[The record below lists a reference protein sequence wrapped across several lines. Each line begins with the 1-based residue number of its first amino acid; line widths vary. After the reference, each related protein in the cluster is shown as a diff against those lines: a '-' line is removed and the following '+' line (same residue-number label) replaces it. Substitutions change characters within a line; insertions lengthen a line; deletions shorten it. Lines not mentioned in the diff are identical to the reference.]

1 MAKNNGEPR
10 QFRIDS
16 MISNFFILLL
26 IPLLAI
32 LGFKYFD
39 YQAPPEV
46 SFEVLGDKHMANAML
61 KFRNNTAG
69 DHTYEWNFGD
79 STALVHEKSPIH
91 TYAEHGDYTVTLI
104 VNDRYEFQESIH
116 IEKIKDDE
124 PVVVIPR
131 IAGPKQVY
139 VGTSAVFTCS
149 AQGGSSW
156 EWQVDGSSQMNS
168 KRKSVKYTFTKP
180 GYKTI
185 SLVVDGN
192 REFTA
197 QKKIYVRVKPTE
209 KHKITSAKKSDG
221 EIEKDYIPETPEVY
235 QVFKEIEK
243 EIVKDESL
251 PTDGEL
257 TVMLQQIAE
266 GVGDKEKFLKYF
278 NESNKYLMA
287 RCNGNLMTFEA
298 IIKDVE
304 GKNILIKEFS
314 TERRNS
320 TNIVNVT
327 IRYKKKR
334 GSKND

>member
-1 MAKNNGEPR
+1 MAKNTEEPR

-26 IPLLAI
+26 IPLLGL
-32 LGFKYFD
+32 LGFKYFA

-46 SFEVLGDKHMANAML
+46 SFDVLGDKHMANAML

-69 DHTYEWNFGD
+69 DHSYEWNFGD
-79 STALVHEKSPIH
+79 STELVHEKSPIH
-91 TYAEHGDYTVTLI
+91 TYAEHGDYTVTLK
-104 VNDRYEFQESIH
+104 VNDKYEFQESIH
-116 IEKIKDDE
+116 IEKVKDDE
-124 PVVVIPR
+124 PVVIIPR

-139 VGTSAVFTCS
+139 VGASAVFTCS

-197 QKKIYVRVKPTE
+197 QKKIYVRVKPSE
-209 KHKITSAKKSDG
+209 KHKIAATTKSDV
-221 EIEKDYIPETPEVY
+221 EKEKEYVPETPEVY
-235 QVFKEIEK
+235 QVFKDIEK
-243 EIVKDESL
+243 KPVKDQSL

-257 TVMLQQIAE
+257 TVMFQQIAD
-266 GVGDKEKFLKYF
+266 GTGDKEKFLKYF
-278 NESNKYLMA
+278 SENNKNLMA
-287 RCNGNLMTFEA
+287 RCNGDLLTFEA

-304 GKNILIKEFS
+304 GKNIVIREFS
-314 TERRNS
+314 TERINS
-320 TNIVNVT
+320 AKIINVT

-334 GSKND
+334 GFKND